1 MMSIDANQQRQTF
14 DNSICIQRPDIFSRG
29 ALDLT
34 FRLLRQNNPSLALEV
49 RNILAGE
56 TVPLEDAAFHTPQ
69 GDHFFITMPAQR
81 IGRVVKAL
89 TQLGQ
94 DALQD
99 RQSDTGKL
107 VVLRTLIKEWMTL
120 AEWIIVSAE
129 ENTSPLH

>member
-1 MMSIDANQQRQTF
+1 MMSIDASHQRQPL
-14 DNSICIQRPDIFSRG
+14 DDSICIQRPDIFSRG

-34 FRLLRQNNPSLALEV
+34 FRLLRKNNPSLALEV

-56 TVPLEDAAFHTPQ
+56 TVPLEDAAHYSPQ

-81 IGRVVKAL
+81 IGCVVKAL

-94 DALQD
+94 DALD
-99 RQSDTGKL
+99 DGRSDTGKL

-120 AEWIIVSAE
+120 AEWIILTAE
-129 ENTSPLH
+129 EESPPLH